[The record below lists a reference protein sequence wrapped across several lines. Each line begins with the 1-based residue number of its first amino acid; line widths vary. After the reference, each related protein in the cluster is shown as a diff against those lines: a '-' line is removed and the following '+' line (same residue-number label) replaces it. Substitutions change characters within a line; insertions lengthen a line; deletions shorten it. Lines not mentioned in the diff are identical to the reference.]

1 MTVKELEEKVEIL
14 EGQIRDL
21 TKIIEN
27 LNSNILINDVQ
38 VKQLKEEAKKKA
50 IKEFGKPIT
59 TSYKLYA
66 GSYFASLWC
75 EFRKEFGCNSCQEL
89 LLSDF
94 TDALNFIRDYEDNIV
109 YGGHNHA

>member
-1 MTVKELEEKVEIL
+1 MTVKELEEKVKFL
-14 EGQIRDL
+14 EKQVDNL

-50 IKEFGKPIT
+50 IREFGKPTT

-66 GSYFASLWC
+66 GSYFASLWY
-75 EFRKEFGCNSCQEL
+75 EFRKEFGCNNCKEL

-94 TDALNFIRDYEDNIV
+94 DDALNFIRDYEDNIV
-109 YGGHNHA
+109 